1 MNEERSTLM
10 EQHRTDMET
19 KDAMLEE
26 QRIAASIKEKKK
38 AKMIKELQEQV
49 KREMIKSQEQK
60 CQTLR
65 LEDEISDLKLK
76 NEALLQSANRLSVE
90 SQKRSSSASN
100 LSTEKNLDLRGL
112 HHDSPNGKSSPFV
125 VKLICFHGQSVEMH
139 FR

>member
-60 CQTLR
+60 CQALR
-65 LEDEISDLKLK
+65 LSDEMESLKAK
-76 NEALLQSANRLSVE
+76 NEALLQSANRLSTE
-90 SQKRSSSASN
+90 SIKRTSNASSSSA
-100 LSTEKNLDLRGL
+100 KDQHLDLN
-112 HHDSPNGKSSPFV
+112 SF
-125 VKLICFHGQSVEMH
+125 
-139 FR
+139 